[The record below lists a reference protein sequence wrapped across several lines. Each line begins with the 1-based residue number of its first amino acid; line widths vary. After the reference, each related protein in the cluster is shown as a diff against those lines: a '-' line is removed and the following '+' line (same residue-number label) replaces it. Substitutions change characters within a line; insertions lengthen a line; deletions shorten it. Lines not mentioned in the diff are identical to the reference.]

1 MRLTLGRLILVFL
14 CAGSGY
20 LISFALLSSPILA
33 FFGSGIGIL
42 LAIIVL
48 LLERNFWEVP
58 LRTILGALVGLVLGL
73 IIANLFAFFVLI
85 KFFKDPFLGGSV
97 YILINSI
104 LGYLGVSLGWR
115 AGQDIDP
122 SVFKLSNESSTVEQN
137 HKLLDTSAI
146 IDGRIADI
154 GKTGFIEG
162 SFIVPQFILH
172 ELQHI
177 ADSPDSQKRMR
188 GRRGLE
194 ILQRMQ
200 HNADLEITITDQDF
214 PQINE
219 VDRKL
224 IALANKL
231 EAKII
236 TNDYNL
242 NKVAELQGVSVLNIN
257 QLANALKP
265 VVIPGEV
272 MKVKVIKEGTEP
284 GQGVA
289 YLDDGT
295 MVVIE
300 NARRHLGSSVEV
312 SVASILQ
319 TAAGRMIFTK
329 LKEEVEI

>member
-20 LISFALLSSPILA
+20 LISFALLSSPVLA
-33 FFGSGIGIL
+33 FFGSGMGIL
-42 LAIIVL
+42 LAITVL
-48 LLERNFWEVP
+48 FLERNFWEVP
-58 LRTILGALVGLVLGL
+58 LRTILGAIIGLVMGL
-73 IIANLFAFFVLI
+73 ITANLLAFTFLI
-85 KFFKDPFLGGSV
+85 RFFKDPFLGGSI

-115 AGQDIDP
+115 KGQDFD
-122 SVFKLSNESSTVEQN
+122 LSTLKFLPKSSTDEQN
-137 HKLLDTSAI
+137 LKLLDTSVI
-146 IDGRIADI
+146 IDGRIADL

-162 SFIVPQFILH
+162 SFLVPQFILS
-172 ELQHI
+172 ELQNI
-177 ADSPDSQKRMR
+177 ADSPDSQKRNR

-194 ILQRMQ
+194 VLQQMQ
-200 HNADLEITITDQDF
+200 SQADPKVTITDQDI
-214 PQINE
+214 PQTNGA
-219 VDRKL
+219 DRKL
-224 IALANKL
+224 IALAKKL
-231 EAKII
+231 GAKII

-242 NKVAELQGVSVLNIN
+242 NKVAELQGVTVLNIN

-300 NARRHLGSSVEV
+300 NARRYLGSSVEV

-319 TAAGRMIFTK
+319 TTAGRMIFTK
-329 LKEEVEI
+329 LKEEAEI

>member
-1 MRLTLGRLILVFL
+1 RLILVFL

-20 LISFALLSSPILA
+20 LISFALLSSPVIA
-33 FFGSGIGIL
+33 FFGSGMGIL
-42 LAIIVL
+42 LAITVL
-48 LLERNFWEVP
+48 FLERNFWEVP
-58 LRTILGALVGLVLGL
+58 LSTILGAIVGLVLGL
-73 IIANLFAFFVLI
+73 ITANLFAFFFLI
-85 KFFKDPFLGGSV
+85 KFLKDPFLGGSI

-115 AGQDIDP
+115 RGQDFDL
-122 SVFKLSNESSTVEQN
+122 STLKLSSKSSGTEKN
-137 HKLLDTSAI
+137 LKILDTSVI
-146 IDGRIADI
+146 IDGRIAELV
-154 GKTGFIEG
+154 KTGFIEG
-162 SFIVPQFILH
+162 SFIVPQFVLH

-177 ADSPDSQKRMR
+177 ADSPDSQKRAR

-194 ILQRMQ
+194 ILQGMQ
-200 HNADLEITITDQDF
+200 QNPDLKITITNQDF
-214 PQINE
+214 PRINE

-224 IALANKL
+224 IALAIKL
-231 EAKII
+231 EAKIV

-265 VVIPGEV
+265 AVVPGEI

-284 GQGVA
+284 EQGVA

-300 NARRHLGSSVEV
+300 NARRYLGDSVEV
-312 SVASILQ
+312 SVSSVLQ
-319 TAAGRMIFTK
+319 TSAGRMIFTK
-329 LKEEVEI
+329 LKDEVEI